1 MYTPLPLVSC
11 DIPVDFLR
19 HKAPILARD
28 LAMQLGSGEDLAAHW
43 GLTSAQ
49 WSALTSMPVFT
60 DMVRRATEELASP
73 DGLAEKIRR
82 KAALAVDSGIVDVVG
97 IMVNPQASASLRLE
111 AFSELKEL
119 AGLTK
124 NATQAG
130 AAGVSGPIIQINFG
144 DNTPT
149 KSITVGTTDGSDA

>member
-1 MYTPLPLVSC
+1 M
-11 DIPVDFLR
+11 
-19 HKAPILARD
+19 LARD
-28 LAMQLGSGEDLAAHW
+28 VAMQLGTGEDLAKHW
-43 GLTSAQ
+43 GLTANQ
-49 WSALTSMPVFT
+49 WSALTTMPVFT
-60 DMVRRATEELASP
+60 EMVRRATEELAST

-82 KAALAVDSGIVDVVG
+82 KAAMAVENGLVDVVS

-124 NATQAG
+124 NATQQG

-144 DNTPT
+144 NNAPT
-149 KSITVGTTDGSDA
+149 KTITIGAAEGNDE

>member
-1 MYTPLPLVSC
+1 M
-11 DIPVDFLR
+11 
-19 HKAPILARD
+19 LARD
-28 LAMQLGSGEDLAAHW
+28 LAMQLGTGEDLAKHW
-43 GLTSAQ
+43 GLTPAEYATLVQ
-49 WSALTSMPVFT
+49 MPVFT
-60 DMVRRATEELASP
+60 EMVRRATEELASP

-82 KAALAVDSGIVDVVG
+82 KAAMAVESGMVDVVS

-124 NATQAG
+124 NATQQG

-144 DNTPT
+144 DHAPT
-149 KSITVGTTDGSDA
+149 KSITVGPVIEGSSE